1 MLQSL
6 LLGLL
11 RLLLDYWQ
19 NRQSSKNDTTFV
31 AIIVAKK
38 K

>member
-11 RLLLDYWQ
+11 KFLLDYWQ
-19 NRQSSKNDTTFV
+19 NRQSSKNDVTVITI
-31 AIIVAKK
+31 IIVKK
-38 K
+38 